1 MRRTPRSRTILAA
14 GAALFLAAAALVTAA
29 APAAAAGPV
38 RVMQFNMC
46 GAMCNHGAVDKA
58 GAGNDV
64 VDDVRGRVT
73 GFQPAVLTLNEVCVA
88 QFNRLKALLGGGPWK
103 MSGAF
108 RSQRDEP
115 GCGPGGAQFGDA
127 VFTAGATSGQKV
139 LGLPNPSGPGGEHR
153 AVLCVRTA
161 AGGGPLLACV
171 LHTVTGNPLKAR
183 QVAAAARA
191 LNGEAAHSAVIV
203 GGDFNTD
210 PGGMRALLDSG
221 QGGHFFDV
229 DPQKAS
235 TRGGKIDYV
244 LFDRGHFSNP
254 SGGPQGSKYSDHG
267 VLLGQA
273 THR

>member
-1 MRRTPRSRTILAA
+1 VRRTLRSRTILAA
-14 GAALFLAAAALVTAA
+14 GAAFFLAATALVTAA

-38 RVMQFNMC
+38 RVVQFNMC
-46 GAMCNHGAVDKA
+46 GVMCNHGTVDKA

-64 VDDVRGRVT
+64 VEDVGGRVA
-73 GFQPAVLTLNEVCVA
+73 GFRPAVLTLNEVCVA
-88 QFNRLKALLGGGPWK
+88 QFNRLKKLLGGGSWK

-115 GCGPGGAQFGDA
+115 GCKGGAQFGDA
-127 VFTAGATSGQKV
+127 VFTAGGISGQKV
-139 LGLPNPSGPGGEHR
+139 LGLPNPSGPEHR
-153 AVLCVRTA
+153 AVLCVHTT

-171 LHTVTGNPLKAR
+171 LHTVTGNPTKGR
-183 QVAAAARA
+183 QVAAAAKA
-191 LNGEAAHSAVIV
+191 LNGEAANGAVIV

-235 TRGGKIDYV
+235 TRGGKIDYA

-254 SGGPQGSKYSDHG
+254 SGGPQGSKYSDHS
-267 VLLGQA
+267 VLPGQA
-273 THR
+273 TRH

>member
-1 MRRTPRSRTILAA
+1 MILAA
-14 GAALFLAAAALVTAA
+14 GAALFLAAAALVNAA
-29 APAAAAGPV
+29 PPAAAAGPV

-64 VDDVRGRVT
+64 VEDVRARVA

-88 QFNRLKALLGGGPWK
+88 QFNRLKALLGTGPWK

-108 RSQRDEP
+108 RAQRDDW
-115 GCGPGGAQFGDA
+115 GCKGGAQFGDA
-127 VFTAGATSGQKV
+127 VFTAGGISGQKV
-139 LGLPNPSGPGGEHR
+139 LGVPNPSGGPEHR

-161 AGGGPLLACV
+161 AGGAPLLACV
-171 LHTVTGNPLKAR
+171 LHTVTDNPMKAR

-191 LNGEAAHSAVIV
+191 LNGEAANGAVIV

-221 QGGHFFDV
+221 QGGRFFDV
-229 DPQKAS
+229 DPQRAW
-235 TRGGKIDYV
+235 TRGGKIDYA
-244 LFDRGHFSNP
+244 LFDQGHFSNP
-254 SGGPQGSKYSDHG
+254 SGGPQSSRYSDHS
-267 VLLGQA
+267 VLAGQA
-273 THR
+273 TRH